1 MSTLSTNGPDGPGG
15 GSPANPPMVGA
26 PDLPAASGSLGK
38 AEQGPALRDI
48 LRAYLTLTK
57 PTILL
62 TVLAT
67 GLPGLLLATGDRTLD
82 PVLALATLL
91 GTSLASAGAAAINHY
106 MDRDID
112 AVMYR
117 TRGRPLPTGVLDPQ
131 TALRFGIL
139 LSVLATAVLAWWTT
153 PMATALAVGSILYYT
168 VFYTGWLKRRTP
180 QNIVIGGAAGASA
193 PLICWSAVTGDL
205 AWAPVV
211 MFAIIFLWTPPH
223 FWALALF
230 RKEDYASAGVP
241 MLPVVAGEEV
251 TKRQILGYSVIM
263 VLTSLA
269 LPVLGAG
276 GTGYVA
282 AAGLLG
288 LGFIWMAWKVMQEA
302 SVRNCMR
309 LFTYSIAYLLLL
321 FGAMAVDIGAGRL
334 RPETRIG
341 DLLVP
346 RAEARP
352 QPRRMKVVWAG
363 EASKVI
369 PVTIAPLEPESMLRL
384 GTKSTVTFRVTN
396 HSTRSIAFEA
406 IPHVA
411 PLAADAHFSKLA
423 CFCHRVQ
430 TLKPRQS
437 KNFNLVYTV
446 DLDLPESIRT
456 VTVSY
461 TLAPTATASHDHHG
475 HHGAHHGDHHH

>member
-1 MSTLSTNGPDGPGG
+1 MSTLSTNGPEGRDGGADTPSSANGG
-15 GSPANPPMVGA
+15 AAG
-26 PDLPAASGSLGK
+26 PD
-38 AEQGPALRDI
+38 ALRAAAPATGGAAV

-67 GLPGLLLATGDRTLD
+67 GLPGLLLAIGDKPID
-82 PVLALATLL
+82 PVLALATLV

-117 TRGRPLPTGVLDPQ
+117 TRGRPLPTGVLGPAA
-131 TALRFGIL
+131 ALRFGL
-139 LSVLATAVLAWWTT
+139 VLSVLSAVVLGWWTT
-153 PMATALAVGSILYYT
+153 PLATAIAIGSILYYT

-193 PLICWSAVTGDL
+193 PLICWSAVTGDV

-230 RKEDYASAGVP
+230 RKDDYAAAGVP
-241 MLPVVAGEEV
+241 MLPVVAGEDV

-269 LPVLGAG
+269 LPLLGGG
-276 GTGYVA
+276 GTGYAA

-288 LGFIWMAWKVMQEA
+288 AGFIWMAWRVLQEA
-302 SVRNCMR
+302 NVRNCMR

-321 FGAMAVDIGAGRL
+321 FGAMAVDIGVARL
-334 RPETRIG
+334 RPDATLG
-341 DLLVP
+341 DLLAKP
-346 RAEARP
+346 AEARP
-352 QPRRMKVVWAG
+352 VARRIRLKWAG
-363 EASKVI
+363 EASKVV
-369 PVTIAPLEPESMLRL
+369 PVTLVPMETESTLRL
-384 GTKSTVTFRVTN
+384 GTKGTVSFKVTN
-396 HSTRSIAFEA
+396 HSAANVSFEA

-430 TLKPRQS
+430 TLKPRQTRT
-437 KNFNLVYTV
+437 FDLVYTL
-446 DLDLPESIRT
+446 DMDLPESIRT

-461 TLAPTATASHDHHG
+461 TLTPAASGSHE
-475 HHGAHHGDHHH
+475 HHHH